1 MCVGGSGWTQVR
13 PRWPAGCPLRWA
25 VWRWEGGQLGL
36 CIRKASLANR
46 DEKWYTEARLGDA
59 GNRLDLNP
67 PQWTGRCL
75 GVGLLGS
82 PLQRLKSWA
91 GAVFLNLPAPLSD
104 GGKPGLAQGPLTVR
118 VLFAVQAALQPA
130 EGAQET
136 RHREQ
141 GLTLTGAPCGTPAPP
156 ARVARLEWSRAR
168 AELAAPCTCF
178 QSAARALEPT
188 RLARTGGGAGG
199 GPPGRPSGR
208 PPCQRAPGLTAA
220 SVGEGRPTP
229 PERPPTAWPSA
240 VSSMRGFQVT
250 VLIFSPSP

>member
-1 MCVGGSGWTQVR
+1 M
-13 PRWPAGCPLRWA
+13 
-25 VWRWEGGQLGL
+25 

-46 DEKWYTEARLGDA
+46 EEKWYTEARLGDA

-104 GGKPGLAQGPLTVR
+104 GGKPGLAQGRLTVR

-141 GLTLTGAPCGTPAPP
+141 SLTLAGAPCGTPAPP

-168 AELAAPCTCF
+168 AELAAPCPSF
-178 QSAARALEPT
+178 QSAARAP
-188 RLARTGGGAGG
+188 RAHPASPDRGRGGAGG
-199 GPPGRPSGR
+199 HPGVPVGGR
-208 PPCQRAPGLTAA
+208 RASEHL
-220 SVGEGRPTP
+220 V
-229 PERPPTAWPSA
+229 
-240 VSSMRGFQVT
+240 
-250 VLIFSPSP
+250 